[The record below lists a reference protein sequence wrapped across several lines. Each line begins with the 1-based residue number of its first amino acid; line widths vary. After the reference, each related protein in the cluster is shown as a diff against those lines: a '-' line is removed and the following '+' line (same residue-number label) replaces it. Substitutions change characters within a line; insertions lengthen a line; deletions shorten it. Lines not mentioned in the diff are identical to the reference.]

1 MKVNEN
7 VKGIIIKNVETG
19 EEIRVDDIKRIESK
33 DFIVSDLVVE
43 WILMSG
49 KEFYELSH
57 ELVDLYP
64 DSNKAAEVLKEII
77 RRIMETGD
85 SVKQA
90 FDRVKEGAVNVSESF
105 TSLHDALQETH
116 KTWEKKEKQLL
127 EEKKHCKC
135 YMRKQQIERE
145 LNVIRFN
152 RKREKGRIK
161 NKNGNRETE
170 RW

>member
-7 VKGIIIKNVETG
+7 VKEIVIKNVETG
-19 EEIRVDDIKRIESK
+19 EEIRVTDIKRIEPKVSL
-33 DFIVSDLVVE
+33 VSDLVVE
-43 WILMSG
+43 WLLASN

-64 DSNKAAEVLKEII
+64 DSNKAAEALKEIT
-77 RRIMETGD
+77 RRIIEMGD

-90 FDRVKEGAVNVSESF
+90 FDRVEEGAVNVSEGF
-105 TSLHDALQETH
+105 TSLYDTLQEAH

-127 EEKKHCKC
+127 EEKKRCKC

-152 RKREKGRIK
+152 RKREKRRMK
-161 NKNGNRETE
+161 QNGNKKH
-170 RW
+170 

>member
-33 DFIVSDLVVE
+33 NFIVSDLVVE
-43 WILMSG
+43 WILMSD

-64 DSNKAAEVLKEII
+64 DSNKAAEALKEII
-77 RRIMETGD
+77 RRIIEMGD

-90 FDRVKEGAVNVSESF
+90 FDRVKEGVVNVSEGF
-105 TSLHDALQETH
+105 TSLYDTLQEAH

-145 LNVIRFN
+145 LNAIRFD
-152 RKREKGRIK
+152 RKREKRRMEQ
-161 NKNGNRETE
+161 NGNKKH
-170 RW
+170 